1 MKKNVEQ
8 VIMKMVN
15 ERKHED
21 SSYVGLLNFNAID
34 NSDEEIE
41 VLFDNFEFFKNL
53 NEKNQKFI
61 ERLGDKMMLEVM
73 TTEGLLT
80 DENIYLFRY
89 FSKII
94 GIKNIYN
101 FGRNYKLSL
110 DNFTRRI
117 NRATVLF
124 EFIKEI
130 KNGKVFCI
138 GNELYGLTSAF
149 NISDNNWYD
158 WCVLKKDQI
167 LKKVYKVKDEEIIK
181 VEVAKALQIAR
192 PITMTF

>member
-1 MKKNVEQ
+1 MKNVEQ
-8 VIMKMVN
+8 VMMKMVN
-15 ERKHED
+15 ERKYED

-89 FSKII
+89 FTKVI

-167 LKKVYKVKDEEIIK
+167 LKKVYKVEDEEIIK
-181 VEVAKALQIAR
+181 VEVTKALQIAR

>member
-1 MKKNVEQ
+1 MKNVEE
-8 VIMKMVN
+8 VMLKMVS

-34 NSDEEIE
+34 NSDDELD
-41 VLFDNFEFFKNL
+41 VLFDNFDFFKNL
-53 NEKNQKFI
+53 NEKNKKFI

-80 DENIYLFRY
+80 NENIYLFRY

-101 FGRNYKLSL
+101 FGRKYKLSL

-117 NRATVLF
+117 NRATILF
-124 EFIKEI
+124 EFIKEL
-130 KNGKVFCI
+130 KDGKVFCI

-149 NISDNNWYD
+149 NISDDNWYE

-167 LKKVYKVKDEEIIK
+167 LKRVYKVEDEEIIK
-181 VEVAKALQIAR
+181 VEITKALQIAR

>member
-1 MKKNVEQ
+1 MKNVEE
-8 VIMKMVN
+8 VMLKMVS

-34 NSDEEIE
+34 NSDNELD
-41 VLFDNFEFFKNL
+41 VLFDNFDFFKNL
-53 NEKNQKFI
+53 NEKNKKFI

-80 DENIYLFRY
+80 NENIYLFRY

-101 FGRNYKLSL
+101 FGRKYKLSL

-117 NRATVLF
+117 NRATILF
-124 EFIKEI
+124 EFIKEL
-130 KNGKVFCI
+130 KDGKVFCI

-149 NISDNNWYD
+149 NISDDNWYE

-167 LKKVYKVKDEEIIK
+167 LKRVYKVEDEEIIK
-181 VEVAKALQIAR
+181 VEITKALQIAR

>member
-1 MKKNVEQ
+1 MKNVEQ
-8 VIMKMVN
+8 VMMKMVN
-15 ERKHED
+15 ERKYED

-41 VLFDNFEFFKNL
+41 VIFDNFEFFKNL

-167 LKKVYKVKDEEIIK
+167 LKRVYKVEDEEIIK

>member
-1 MKKNVEQ
+1 MKNVEQ
-8 VIMKMVN
+8 VILKMVN

-34 NSDEEIE
+34 NSDDEKD
-41 VLFDNFEFFKNL
+41 VLLDNIDFFKNL

-61 ERLGDKMMLEVM
+61 QRLGDKMMLEVM

-80 DENIYLFRY
+80 DENMYLFRY
-89 FSKII
+89 FSKVI

-101 FGRNYKLSL
+101 FGRKYKLSL

-117 NRATVLF
+117 NRATILF
-124 EFIKEI
+124 ELIKEI
-130 KNGKVFCI
+130 KTGKVFCI
-138 GNELYGLTSAF
+138 GNELYGLTSSF
-149 NISDNNWYD
+149 NISDDNWYR

-167 LKKVYKVKDEEIIK
+167 LKKVYKVEDEEIIK
-181 VEVAKALQIAR
+181 IEVAKALQIAR

>member
-1 MKKNVEQ
+1 MKNVEE
-8 VIMKMVN
+8 VMLKMVS

-21 SSYVGLLNFNAID
+21 SNYVGLLNFNAID
-34 NSDEEIE
+34 NSDDELD
-41 VLFDNFEFFKNL
+41 VLFDNFDFFKNL
-53 NEKNQKFI
+53 NEKNKKFI

-80 DENIYLFRY
+80 NENIYLFRY

-101 FGRNYKLSL
+101 FGRKYKLSL

-117 NRATVLF
+117 NRATILF
-124 EFIKEI
+124 EFIKEL
-130 KNGKVFCI
+130 KDGKVFCI
-138 GNELYGLTSAF
+138 GDELYGLTSAF
-149 NISDNNWYD
+149 NISDDNWYD

-167 LKKVYKVKDEEIIK
+167 LKRVYKVEDEEIIK
-181 VEVAKALQIAR
+181 VKVVKALQIAR
-192 PITMTF
+192 PIIMTF

>member
-1 MKKNVEQ
+1 MKNVEQ
-8 VIMKMVN
+8 VMMKMVN
-15 ERKHED
+15 ERKYED

-41 VLFDNFEFFKNL
+41 VIFDNFEFFKNL

-158 WCVLKKDQI
+158 WCILKKDQI
-167 LKKVYKVKDEEIIK
+167 LKKVYKVEDEEIIK

>member
-1 MKKNVEQ
+1 MKNVEQ
-8 VIMKMVN
+8 VMMKMVN
-15 ERKHED
+15 ERKYED

-41 VLFDNFEFFKNL
+41 VIFDNFEFFKNL

-89 FSKII
+89 FSKLV

-117 NRATVLF
+117 NRATILF

-158 WCVLKKDQI
+158 WCVLKKDQL
-167 LKKVYKVKDEEIIK
+167 LKRVYKVEDEEIIK

>member
-1 MKKNVEQ
+1 MKNVEQ
-8 VIMKMVN
+8 VILKMMK

-21 SSYVGLLNFNAID
+21 SSYVGLLNYNAID
-34 NSDEEIE
+34 NSDTEEE
-41 VLFDNFEFFKNL
+41 VILDNIKFFKNL

-61 ERLGDKMMLEVM
+61 QRLGDKMMIEVM
-73 TTEGLLT
+73 STEGLIT
-80 DENIYLFRY
+80 NENIYLFKY

-101 FGRNYKLSL
+101 FGRTYKLSL

-124 EFIKEI
+124 ELIKEL

-138 GNELYGLTSAF
+138 GNELYGLTSSF
-149 NISDNNWYD
+149 NISDDNWYR

-167 LKKVYKVKDEEIIK
+167 LKKVYEFEDEEIIK
-181 VEVAKALQIAR
+181 VEVVKALQIAR

>member
-1 MKKNVEQ
+1 MKNVEE
-8 VIMKMVN
+8 VMLKMVS

-34 NSDEEIE
+34 NSDDELD
-41 VLFDNFEFFKNL
+41 VLFDNFDFFKNL
-53 NEKNQKFI
+53 NEKNKKFI

-80 DENIYLFRY
+80 NENIYLFRY

-101 FGRNYKLSL
+101 FGRKYKLSL

-117 NRATVLF
+117 NRATILF
-124 EFIKEI
+124 EFIKEL
-130 KNGKVFCI
+130 KDGKVFCI
-138 GNELYGLTSAF
+138 GDDLYGLTSAF
-149 NISDNNWYD
+149 NISDDNWYE

-167 LKKVYKVKDEEIIK
+167 LKRVYKVEDEEIIK
-181 VEVAKALQIAR
+181 VEITKALQIAR

>member
-1 MKKNVEQ
+1 MKNVEE
-8 VIMKMVN
+8 VMLKMVS

-34 NSDEEIE
+34 NSDDELD
-41 VLFDNFEFFKNL
+41 VLFDNFDFFKNL
-53 NEKNQKFI
+53 NEKNKKFI

-80 DENIYLFRY
+80 NENIYLFRY

-101 FGRNYKLSL
+101 FGRKYKLSL

-117 NRATVLF
+117 NRATILF
-124 EFIKEI
+124 EFIKEL
-130 KNGKVFCI
+130 KDGKVFCI
-138 GNELYGLTSAF
+138 QDELYGLTSAF
-149 NISDNNWYD
+149 NISDDNWYD

-167 LKKVYKVKDEEIIK
+167 LKRVYKVEDEEIIK
-181 VEVAKALQIAR
+181 VKVVKALQIAR

>member
-1 MKKNVEQ
+1 MKNVEQ
-8 VIMKMVN
+8 VMLKMIN
-15 ERKHED
+15 ERKYED

-41 VLFDNFEFFKNL
+41 VIFDNFEFFKNL

-89 FSKII
+89 FSKLV

-117 NRATVLF
+117 NRATILF

-167 LKKVYKVKDEEIIK
+167 LKRVYKVEDEEIIK
-181 VEVAKALQIAR
+181 VNVVKALQIAR

>member
-1 MKKNVEQ
+1 MKNVEE
-8 VIMKMVN
+8 VMLKMVS

-34 NSDEEIE
+34 NSDDELD
-41 VLFDNFEFFKNL
+41 VLFDNFDFFKNL
-53 NEKNQKFI
+53 NEKNKKFI

-80 DENIYLFRY
+80 NENIYLFRY

-101 FGRNYKLSL
+101 FGRKYKLSL

-117 NRATVLF
+117 NRATILF
-124 EFIKEI
+124 EFIKEL
-130 KNGKVFCI
+130 KDGKVFCI
-138 GNELYGLTSAF
+138 QDELYGLTSAF
-149 NISDNNWYD
+149 NISDDNWYD

-167 LKKVYKVKDEEIIK
+167 LKRVYKVEDEEIIK
-181 VEVAKALQIAR
+181 VNVVKALQIAR

>member
-1 MKKNVEQ
+1 MKNVEE
-8 VIMKMVN
+8 VMLKMVS

-34 NSDEEIE
+34 NSDDELD
-41 VLFDNFEFFKNL
+41 VLFDNFDFFKNL
-53 NEKNQKFI
+53 NEKNKKFI

-80 DENIYLFRY
+80 NENIYLFRY

-101 FGRNYKLSL
+101 FGRKYKLSL

-117 NRATVLF
+117 NRATILF
-124 EFIKEI
+124 EFIKEL
-130 KNGKVFCI
+130 KDGKVFCI

-149 NISDNNWYD
+149 NISDDNWYD

-167 LKKVYKVKDEEIIK
+167 LKRVYKVEGEEIIK
-181 VEVAKALQIAR
+181 VEITKALQIAR

>member
-1 MKKNVEQ
+1 MKNVEE
-8 VIMKMVN
+8 VMLKMVS

-21 SSYVGLLNFNAID
+21 SNYVGLLNFNAID
-34 NSDEEIE
+34 NSDDELD
-41 VLFDNFEFFKNL
+41 VLFDNFDFFKNL
-53 NEKNQKFI
+53 NEKNKKFI

-80 DENIYLFRY
+80 NENIYLFRY

-101 FGRNYKLSL
+101 FGRKYKLSL

-117 NRATVLF
+117 NRATILF
-124 EFIKEI
+124 EFIKEL
-130 KNGKVFCI
+130 KDGKVFCI

-149 NISDNNWYD
+149 NVSDDNWYE

-167 LKKVYKVKDEEIIK
+167 LKRVYKVEDEEIIK
-181 VEVAKALQIAR
+181 VEITKALQIAR

>member
-1 MKKNVEQ
+1 MKNVEQ

-21 SSYVGLLNFNAID
+21 ISYVGLLNFNAID

-138 GNELYGLTSAF
+138 GNELYGLTSSF

-167 LKKVYKVKDEEIIK
+167 LKRVYKVEDEEIIK

>member
-1 MKKNVEQ
+1 MKNVEE
-8 VIMKMVN
+8 VMLKMVS

-21 SSYVGLLNFNAID
+21 SNYVGLLNFNAID
-34 NSDEEIE
+34 NSDDELD
-41 VLFDNFEFFKNL
+41 VLFDNFDFFKNL
-53 NEKNQKFI
+53 NEKNKKFI

-80 DENIYLFRY
+80 NENIYLFRY

-101 FGRNYKLSL
+101 FGRKYKLSL

-117 NRATVLF
+117 NRATILF
-124 EFIKEI
+124 EFIKEL
-130 KNGKVFCI
+130 KDGKVFCI
-138 GNELYGLTSAF
+138 GDELYGLTSAF
-149 NISDNNWYD
+149 NISDDNWYD

-167 LKKVYKVKDEEIIK
+167 LKRVYKVEDEEIIK
-181 VEVAKALQIAR
+181 VEIAKALQIAR

>member
-1 MKKNVEQ
+1 MKNVEE
-8 VIMKMVN
+8 VMLKMIN
-15 ERKHED
+15 ERKYED

-41 VLFDNFEFFKNL
+41 VIFDNFEFFKNL

-89 FSKII
+89 FSKLV

-117 NRATVLF
+117 NRATILF

-158 WCVLKKDQI
+158 WCVLKKDQL
-167 LKKVYKVKDEEIIK
+167 LKRVYKVEDEEIIK
-181 VEVAKALQIAR
+181 VNVVKALQIAR

>member
-1 MKKNVEQ
+1 MKNVEQ
-8 VIMKMVN
+8 VILKMVN

-34 NSDEEIE
+34 NSDDEKD
-41 VLFDNFEFFKNL
+41 VLLDNIDFFNNL

-61 ERLGDKMMLEVM
+61 QRLGDKMMLEVM

-80 DENIYLFRY
+80 DENMYLFRY
-89 FSKII
+89 FSKVI

-101 FGRNYKLSL
+101 FGRKYKLTL

-117 NRATVLF
+117 NRATILF
-124 EFIKEI
+124 ELIKEI
-130 KNGKVFCI
+130 KCGKVFCI
-138 GNELYGLTSAF
+138 GNELYGLTSSF
-149 NISDNNWYD
+149 NISDDNWYR

-167 LKKVYKVKDEEIIK
+167 LKKVYKVEDEEIIK
-181 VEVAKALQIAR
+181 IEVVKALQIAR
-192 PITMTF
+192 PITMTV

>member
-1 MKKNVEQ
+1 MKNVEE
-8 VIMKMVN
+8 VMLKMVS

-34 NSDEEIE
+34 NSDDELD
-41 VLFDNFEFFKNL
+41 VLFDNFDFFKNL
-53 NEKNQKFI
+53 NEKNKKFI

-80 DENIYLFRY
+80 NENIYLFRY

-101 FGRNYKLSL
+101 FGRKYKLSL

-117 NRATVLF
+117 NRATILF
-124 EFIKEI
+124 EFIKEL
-130 KNGKVFCI
+130 KDGKVFCI

-149 NISDNNWYD
+149 NISDDNWYD

-167 LKKVYKVKDEEIIK
+167 LKRVYKVEDEEIIK
-181 VEVAKALQIAR
+181 VKVVKALQIAR

>member
-1 MKKNVEQ
+1 MKNVEQ
-8 VIMKMVN
+8 VMMKMVN
-15 ERKHED
+15 ERKYED

-41 VLFDNFEFFKNL
+41 VIFDNFEFFKNL

-89 FSKII
+89 FSKLV

-117 NRATVLF
+117 NRATILF

-158 WCVLKKDQI
+158 WCVLKKDQL
-167 LKKVYKVKDEEIIK
+167 LKRVYKVEDEEIIK
-181 VEVAKALQIAR
+181 VNVVKALQIAR

>member
-1 MKKNVEQ
+1 MKNVEE
-8 VIMKMVN
+8 VMLKMVS

-34 NSDEEIE
+34 NSDDELD
-41 VLFDNFEFFKNL
+41 VLFDNFDFFKNL

-80 DENIYLFRY
+80 NENIYLFRY

-101 FGRNYKLSL
+101 FGRKYKLSL

-117 NRATVLF
+117 NRATILF
-124 EFIKEI
+124 EFIKEL
-130 KNGKVFCI
+130 KDGKVFCI

-149 NISDNNWYD
+149 NISDDNWYD

-167 LKKVYKVKDEEIIK
+167 LKRVYKVEDEEIIK
-181 VEVAKALQIAR
+181 VEITKALQIAR

>member
-1 MKKNVEQ
+1 MKNVEE
-8 VIMKMVN
+8 VMLKMVS

-34 NSDEEIE
+34 NSDDELD
-41 VLFDNFEFFKNL
+41 VLFDNFDFFKNL
-53 NEKNQKFI
+53 NEKNKKFI

-80 DENIYLFRY
+80 NENIYLFRY

-101 FGRNYKLSL
+101 FGRKYKLSL

-117 NRATVLF
+117 NRATILF
-124 EFIKEI
+124 EFIKEL
-130 KNGKVFCI
+130 KDGKVFCI
-138 GNELYGLTSAF
+138 GTELYGLTSAF
-149 NISDNNWYD
+149 NVSDDNWYE

-167 LKKVYKVKDEEIIK
+167 LKRVYKVEDEEIIK
-181 VEVAKALQIAR
+181 VEITKALQIAR

>member
-1 MKKNVEQ
+1 MKNVEQ
-8 VIMKMVN
+8 VILKMVK

-34 NSDEEIE
+34 NSDTEKDVI
-41 VLFDNFEFFKNL
+41 LDNVEFFNNL

-61 ERLGDKMMLEVM
+61 QRLGDKMMLEVM

-80 DENIYLFRY
+80 DENMYLFRY

-101 FGRNYKLSL
+101 FGRKYKLSL

-117 NRATVLF
+117 NRATILF
-124 EFIKEI
+124 ELIKEI
-130 KNGKVFCI
+130 KYGKVFCI
-138 GNELYGLTSAF
+138 GNELYGLTSSF
-149 NISDNNWYD
+149 NISDDNWYR
-158 WCVLKKDQI
+158 WCILKKDQI
-167 LKKVYKVKDEEIIK
+167 LKKVYKVEDEEIIK
-181 VEVAKALQIAR
+181 IEVTKALQIAN

>member
-1 MKKNVEQ
+1 MKNVED
-8 VIMKMVN
+8 VMLKMVS

-34 NSDEEIE
+34 NSDDELD
-41 VLFDNFEFFKNL
+41 VLFDNFDFFKNL
-53 NEKNQKFI
+53 NEKNKKFI

-80 DENIYLFRY
+80 NENIYLFRY

-101 FGRNYKLSL
+101 FGRKYKLSL

-117 NRATVLF
+117 NRATILF
-124 EFIKEI
+124 EFIKEL
-130 KNGKVFCI
+130 KDGKVFCI

-149 NISDNNWYD
+149 NISDDNWYD

-167 LKKVYKVKDEEIIK
+167 VKRVYKVEDEEIIK
-181 VEVAKALQIAR
+181 VNVVKALQIAR

>member
-1 MKKNVEQ
+1 MKNVEE
-8 VIMKMVN
+8 VMLKMVS
-15 ERKHED
+15 ERKYED
-21 SSYVGLLNFNAID
+21 SNYVGLLNFNAID
-34 NSDEEIE
+34 NSDDELD
-41 VLFDNFEFFKNL
+41 VLFDNFDFFKNL
-53 NEKNQKFI
+53 NEKNKKFI

-80 DENIYLFRY
+80 NENIYLFRY

-101 FGRNYKLSL
+101 FGRKYKLSL

-117 NRATVLF
+117 NRATILF
-124 EFIKEI
+124 EFIKEL
-130 KNGKVFCI
+130 KDGKVFCI

-149 NISDNNWYD
+149 NISDDNWYD

-167 LKKVYKVKDEEIIK
+167 LKRVYKVEDEEIIK
-181 VEVAKALQIAR
+181 VEITKALQIAR

>member
-1 MKKNVEQ
+1 MKNVEE
-8 VIMKMVN
+8 VMLKMVS

-34 NSDEEIE
+34 NSDDELD
-41 VLFDNFEFFKNL
+41 VLFDNFDFFKNL
-53 NEKNQKFI
+53 NEKNKKFI

-80 DENIYLFRY
+80 NENIYLFRY

-101 FGRNYKLSL
+101 FGRKYKLSL

-117 NRATVLF
+117 NRATILF

-130 KNGKVFCI
+130 KSGKVFCI
-138 GNELYGLTSAF
+138 NNTLYGLTSAF
-149 NISDNNWYD
+149 NVTDDNWFL
-158 WCVLKKDQI
+158 WSILKTERVI
-167 LKKVYKVKDEEIIK
+167 KKVYEIEDEEIIK
-181 VEVAKALQIAR
+181 VEISKALEVVKPIAM
-192 PITMTF
+192 IF

>member
-1 MKKNVEQ
+1 MKNVEE
-8 VIMKMVN
+8 VMLKMVS

-34 NSDEEIE
+34 NSDDELD
-41 VLFDNFEFFKNL
+41 VLFDNFDFFKNL
-53 NEKNQKFI
+53 NEKNKKFI

-80 DENIYLFRY
+80 NENIYLFRY

-101 FGRNYKLSL
+101 FGRKYKLSL

-117 NRATVLF
+117 NRATILF
-124 EFIKEI
+124 EFIKEL
-130 KNGKVFCI
+130 KDGKVFCI
-138 GNELYGLTSAF
+138 GDELYGLTSAF
-149 NISDNNWYD
+149 NISDDNWYD

-167 LKKVYKVKDEEIIK
+167 LKRVYKVEDEEIIK
-181 VEVAKALQIAR
+181 VEIAKALQIAR
-192 PITMTF
+192 PIIMTF

>member
-1 MKKNVEQ
+1 MKNVEE
-8 VIMKMVN
+8 VMLKMVS

-34 NSDEEIE
+34 NSDDEID
-41 VLFDNFEFFKNL
+41 VLFDNFDFFKNL
-53 NEKNQKFI
+53 NEKNKKFI

-80 DENIYLFRY
+80 NENIYLFRY

-101 FGRNYKLSL
+101 FGRKYKLSL

-117 NRATVLF
+117 NRATILF

-138 GNELYGLTSAF
+138 GNELYGLTSTF
-149 NISDNNWYD
+149 NISDDNWYD

-167 LKKVYKVKDEEIIK
+167 LKRVYKVEDEEIIK
-181 VEVAKALQIAR
+181 VEITKALQIAR

>member
-1 MKKNVEQ
+1 MKNVEE
-8 VIMKMVN
+8 VMLKMVS

-34 NSDEEIE
+34 NSDDELD
-41 VLFDNFEFFKNL
+41 VLFDNFDFFKNL
-53 NEKNQKFI
+53 NEKNKKFI

-80 DENIYLFRY
+80 NENIYLFRY

-101 FGRNYKLSL
+101 FGRKYKLSL

-117 NRATVLF
+117 NRATILF
-124 EFIKEI
+124 EFIKEL
-130 KNGKVFCI
+130 KDGKVFCI

-149 NISDNNWYD
+149 NISDDNWYE

-167 LKKVYKVKDEEIIK
+167 LKRVYKVEDEEIIK
-181 VEVAKALQIAR
+181 MEITKALQIAR

>member
-1 MKKNVEQ
+1 MKNVEE
-8 VIMKMVN
+8 VMLKMVS

-34 NSDEEIE
+34 NSDDELD
-41 VLFDNFEFFKNL
+41 VLFDNFDFFKNL
-53 NEKNQKFI
+53 NEKNKKFI

-80 DENIYLFRY
+80 NENIYLFRY

-101 FGRNYKLSL
+101 FGRKYKLSL

-117 NRATVLF
+117 NRATILF
-124 EFIKEI
+124 EFIKEL
-130 KNGKVFCI
+130 KDGKVFCI

-149 NISDNNWYD
+149 NVSDDNWYE

-167 LKKVYKVKDEEIIK
+167 LKRVYKVEDEEIIK
-181 VEVAKALQIAR
+181 VEITKALQIAR

>member
-1 MKKNVEQ
+1 MKNVEE
-8 VIMKMVN
+8 VMLKMVS

-34 NSDEEIE
+34 NSDDEID
-41 VLFDNFEFFKNL
+41 VLFDNFDFFKNL
-53 NEKNQKFI
+53 NEKNKKFI

-80 DENIYLFRY
+80 NENIYLFRY

-101 FGRNYKLSL
+101 FGRKYKLSL

-117 NRATVLF
+117 NRATILF

-138 GNELYGLTSAF
+138 GKELYGLTSAF
-149 NISDNNWYD
+149 NISDDNWYD
-158 WCVLKKDQI
+158 WCILKKDQI
-167 LKKVYKVKDEEIIK
+167 LKRVYKVEDEEIIK
-181 VEVAKALQIAR
+181 VEITKALQIAR

>member
-1 MKKNVEQ
+1 MKNVEQ
-8 VIMKMVN
+8 VILKMMK

-21 SSYVGLLNFNAID
+21 SSYVGLLNYNAID
-34 NSDEEIE
+34 NSDIEEE
-41 VLFDNFEFFKNL
+41 VILDNIKFFKNL

-61 ERLGDKMMLEVM
+61 QRLGDKMMIEVM
-73 TTEGLLT
+73 STEGLIT
-80 DENIYLFRY
+80 NENIYLFKY

-101 FGRNYKLSL
+101 FGRAYKLSL

-124 EFIKEI
+124 ELIKEL

-138 GNELYGLTSAF
+138 GNELYGLTSSF
-149 NISDNNWYD
+149 NISDDNWYR

-167 LKKVYKVKDEEIIK
+167 LKKVYEFEDEEIIK
-181 VEVAKALQIAR
+181 VEVVKALQIAK

>member
-1 MKKNVEQ
+1 MKNVEE
-8 VIMKMVN
+8 VMLKMVS
-15 ERKHED
+15 ERKYED
-21 SSYVGLLNFNAID
+21 SNYVGLLNFNAID
-34 NSDEEIE
+34 NSDDELD
-41 VLFDNFEFFKNL
+41 VLFDNFDFFKNL
-53 NEKNQKFI
+53 NEKNKKFI

-80 DENIYLFRY
+80 NENIYLFRY

-101 FGRNYKLSL
+101 FGRKYKLSL

-117 NRATVLF
+117 NRATILF
-124 EFIKEI
+124 EFIKEL
-130 KNGKVFCI
+130 KDGKVFCI
-138 GNELYGLTSAF
+138 GNELYGLTSTF
-149 NISDNNWYD
+149 NISDDNWYD

-167 LKKVYKVKDEEIIK
+167 LKRVYKVEDEEIIK
-181 VEVAKALQIAR
+181 VEITKALQIAR

>member
-1 MKKNVEQ
+1 MKNVEE
-8 VIMKMVN
+8 VMLKMVS

-21 SSYVGLLNFNAID
+21 SNYVGLLNFNAID
-34 NSDEEIE
+34 NSDDELD
-41 VLFDNFEFFKNL
+41 VLFDNFDFFKNL
-53 NEKNQKFI
+53 NEKNKKFI

-80 DENIYLFRY
+80 NENIYLFRY

-101 FGRNYKLSL
+101 FGRKYKLSL

-117 NRATVLF
+117 NRATILF
-124 EFIKEI
+124 EFIKEL
-130 KNGKVFCI
+130 KDGKVFCI
-138 GNELYGLTSAF
+138 GNELYALTSAF
-149 NISDNNWYD
+149 NISDDNWYD

-167 LKKVYKVKDEEIIK
+167 LKKVYKVEDEEIIK
-181 VEVAKALQIAR
+181 VEITKALQIAR

>member
-1 MKKNVEQ
+1 MKNVEE
-8 VIMKMVN
+8 VMLKMVS

-21 SSYVGLLNFNAID
+21 SSFVGLLNFNAID
-34 NSDEEIE
+34 NSDDELD
-41 VLFDNFEFFKNL
+41 VLFDNFDFFKNL
-53 NEKNQKFI
+53 NEKNKKFI

-80 DENIYLFRY
+80 NENIYLFRY

-101 FGRNYKLSL
+101 FGRKYKLSL

-117 NRATVLF
+117 NRATILF
-124 EFIKEI
+124 EFIKEL
-130 KNGKVFCI
+130 KDGKVFCI
-138 GNELYGLTSAF
+138 QDELYGLTSAF
-149 NISDNNWYD
+149 NISDDNWYD

-167 LKKVYKVKDEEIIK
+167 LKRVYKVEDEEIIK
-181 VEVAKALQIAR
+181 VKVVKALQIAR

>member
-1 MKKNVEQ
+1 MKNVEE
-8 VIMKMVN
+8 VMLKMVS

-21 SSYVGLLNFNAID
+21 SNYVGLLNFNAID
-34 NSDEEIE
+34 NSDDELD
-41 VLFDNFEFFKNL
+41 VLFDNFDFFKNL
-53 NEKNQKFI
+53 NEKNKKFI

-80 DENIYLFRY
+80 NENIYLFRY

-101 FGRNYKLSL
+101 FGRKYKLSL

-117 NRATVLF
+117 NRATILF
-124 EFIKEI
+124 EFIKEL
-130 KNGKVFCI
+130 KDGKVFCI

-149 NISDNNWYD
+149 NISDDNWYD

-167 LKKVYKVKDEEIIK
+167 LKRVYKVEDEEIIK
-181 VEVAKALQIAR
+181 VEITKALQITR

>member
-1 MKKNVEQ
+1 MKNVEE
-8 VIMKMVN
+8 VMLKMVS

-34 NSDEEIE
+34 NSDDELD
-41 VLFDNFEFFKNL
+41 VLFDNFDFFKNL
-53 NEKNQKFI
+53 NEKNKKFI

-80 DENIYLFRY
+80 NENIYLFRY

-101 FGRNYKLSL
+101 FGRKYKLSL

-117 NRATVLF
+117 NRATILF
-124 EFIKEI
+124 EFIKEL
-130 KNGKVFCI
+130 KDGKVFCI
-138 GNELYGLTSAF
+138 QDELYGLTSAF
-149 NISDNNWYD
+149 NISDDNWYN

-167 LKKVYKVKDEEIIK
+167 LKRVYKVEDEEIIK
-181 VEVAKALQIAR
+181 VKVVKALQIAR

>member
-1 MKKNVEQ
+1 MKNVEQ
-8 VIMKMVN
+8 VILKMIS

-34 NSDEEIE
+34 NSDNEEE
-41 VLFDNFEFFKNL
+41 VLVDNIDFFKNL

-61 ERLGDKMMLEVM
+61 QRLGDKMMLEVM

-80 DENIYLFRY
+80 DENMYLFRY

-101 FGRNYKLSL
+101 FGRKYKLSL

-117 NRATVLF
+117 NRATILF
-124 EFIKEI
+124 ELIKEI
-130 KNGKVFCI
+130 KYGKVFCI
-138 GNELYGLTSAF
+138 GNELYGLTSSF
-149 NISDNNWYD
+149 NISDDNWYR

-167 LKKVYKVKDEEIIK
+167 LKKVYKVEDEEIIK
-181 VEVAKALQIAR
+181 IEVVKALQVAR

>member
-1 MKKNVEQ
+1 MKNVEQ

-138 GNELYGLTSAF
+138 GNELYGLTSSF

-167 LKKVYKVKDEEIIK
+167 LKRVYKVEDEEIIK